1 MLEKPRRRDALAN
14 WENEG
19 GWIDTDPRDRDEAAG
34 APGLPASPAR
44 DKGRT
49 DTQPA
54 ESRKK
59 EKEGGHDMNTKAI
72 TGAVGLIVAV
82 ALGGVS
88 GAWVERR
95 SNDELMAAAVQEE
108 AARAE
113 RLNAEVAG
121 LHERGVLLEL
131 HLRLGRIAIEADRQ
145 DYGTAGERAARFFDD
160 LARVASETAESDP
173 ELPALRH
180 VLAARDEI
188 IAGLAT
194 AQPAAAQ
201 RLEQLYLDVFSM
213 MQLPSLHEKEVP
225 HETSR

>member
-1 MLEKPRRRDALAN
+1 MK
-14 WENEG
+14 
-19 GWIDTDPRDRDEAAG
+19 
-34 APGLPASPAR
+34 
-44 DKGRT
+44 
-49 DTQPA
+49 
-54 ESRKK
+54 
-59 EKEGGHDMNTKAI
+59 TKAI
-72 TGAVGLIVAV
+72 IGAAGLIVGFV
-82 ALGGVS
+82 LGGVS

-95 SNDELMAAAVQEE
+95 SHDERMAAAVQEE

-113 RLNAEVAG
+113 RLAAEVSE
-121 LHERGVLLEL
+121 LHDRGVLLDL
-131 HLRLGRIAIEADRQ
+131 HLRLGRVAIEADRQ

-160 LARVASETAESDP
+160 LARRASETAEGDP
-173 ELPALRH
+173 ERPALRH

-213 MQLPSLHEKEVP
+213 MPLPPQPEVADP